1 MQESNF
7 RNAVNDPSSP
17 WPYGDFNKIAS
28 SGSVKIIEIKRGS
41 NKTYICSTTDIEVS
55 AVIGEIPPY
64 LTNESFN
71 MKIFNRSKAKLL
83 QDWTELPKSEQIWR
97 RERVNIGMENIK
109 IGGLGAQQS
118 ISQGKNTFFPFLT
131 KKPIVLTLFYKILV
145 KLKWF
150 HGYFGTHT

>member
-71 MKIFNRSKAKLL
+71 MKIFNQSKAKLL

-109 IGGLGAQQS
+109 IWRRERVNIGMENIKIGGLRAQQS
-118 ISQGKNTFFPFLT
+118 ISQGKNFLT
-131 KKPIVLTLFYKILV
+131 KKPLF
-145 KLKWF
+145 
-150 HGYFGTHT
+150 

>member
-71 MKIFNRSKAKLL
+71 MKIFNQSKAKLL
-83 QDWTELPKSEQIWR
+83 QDWTELPKSEQIWRRERVNIGMENIKIWR

-131 KKPIVLTLFYKILV
+131 KKPLF
-145 KLKWF
+145 
-150 HGYFGTHT
+150 